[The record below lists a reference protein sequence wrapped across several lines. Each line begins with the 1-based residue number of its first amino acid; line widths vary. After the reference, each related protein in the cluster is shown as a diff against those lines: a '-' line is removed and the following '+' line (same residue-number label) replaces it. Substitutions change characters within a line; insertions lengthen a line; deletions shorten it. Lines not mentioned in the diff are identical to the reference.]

1 MIVRLIYPSARRFGG
16 GAAIAKNQAKS
27 HRYPGLGL
35 TMVAALTPPGI
46 GVSIVDDE
54 REPDAYDRPADLV
67 GVSVLTPNARRGY
80 EIAQEY
86 RRRGVP
92 VVLGGMH
99 VTACP
104 DEAAREADAIVVGE
118 AEDTWPRLLR
128 DFEAGRLQKIYRSS
142 NDVPLEG
149 LPVPR
154 RDLLRKREYITVNTV
169 QATRGCPFD
178 CEFCSIS
185 ALMGRKTRCRP
196 VEEVVEEV
204 RGLDGRA
211 FVLNDDNVAQEN
223 TYFKT
228 LFERLVPLRKTW
240 VGNASWNVSRDQ
252 EMMDLMARSGCT
264 GVFVGFESLEAQ
276 PGVAKSIKS
285 DSRTRLYRE
294 AVRRLHARGIS
305 VIGGFIFGFDSDDE
319 SIFPRTL
326 AFAHES
332 RIEAAQ
338 INVLVP
344 YPGTPLR
351 ERLEREGRI
360 VERDWNKHLTNHVCF
375 EPRKLTREALF
386 TNYLRV
392 REAFS
397 AYPRIAARF
406 LRAVP
411 YSRPRALAVNLAVN
425 LAFRRGAVLL
435 RKQKRGHDT
444 HSPFFRGLF
453 SPFRRSGSNG
463 KGRYPELSRRS

>member
-1 MIVRLIYPSARRFGG
+1 
-16 GAAIAKNQAKS
+16 
-27 HRYPGLGL
+27 
-35 TMVAALTPPGI
+35 
-46 GVSIVDDE
+46 VSIVDDE

>member
-1 MIVRLIYPSARRFGG
+1 MDIRLIYPSARRFSG

-27 HRYPGLGL
+27 HRYPGMGL

-46 GVSIVDDE
+46 GLSIVDDE
-54 REPDAYDRPADLV
+54 REPDAYDRPTDLV
-67 GVSVLTPNARRGY
+67 GISLLTANARRGY
-80 EIAQEY
+80 QIAREY
-86 RRRGVP
+86 RRRGIP

-104 DEAAREADAIVVGE
+104 DEAAREADAIVLGE
-118 AEDTWPRLLR
+118 AEDTWPRLLG
-128 DFEAGRLQKIYRSS
+128 DFAAGRLQKVYRSS
-142 NDVPLEG
+142 NDFPLAG

-154 RDLLRKREYITVNTV
+154 RELLRKREYITVNTV

-204 RGLDGRA
+204 RGLDGRT

-223 TYFKT
+223 GYFKA
-228 LFERLVPLRKTW
+228 LFEGLIPLRKTW
-240 VGNASWNVSRDQ
+240 VGNASWNVSRDE

-285 DSRTRLYRE
+285 DSRIALYLE

-305 VIGGFIFGFDSDDE
+305 VIGGFIFGFDNDDE
-319 SIFPRTL
+319 SVFLRTL
-326 AFAHES
+326 KFAHES
-332 RIEAAQ
+332 RIDAAQ
-338 INVLVP
+338 INILVP

-360 VERDWNKHLTNHVCF
+360 VERDWNRYLTNHVCF
-375 EPRKLTREALF
+375 EPRKLSREALF
-386 TNYLRV
+386 ENYLRV
-392 REAFS
+392 REEFS
-397 AYPRIAARF
+397 AFRRIGSRF

-435 RKQKRGHDT
+435 RKRGSDL
-444 HSPFFRGLF
+444 PFTQNRAKGRSDPLF
-453 SPFRRSGSNG
+453 S
-463 KGRYPELSRRS
+463 GRT

>member
-1 MIVRLIYPSARRFGG
+1 MDIRLIYPSARRFGG
-16 GAAIAKNQAKS
+16 GAAIAKNQARS
-27 HRYPGLGL
+27 HRYPGMGL
-35 TMVAALTPPGI
+35 TMVAALTPPGV
-46 GVSIVDDE
+46 GLSIVDDE
-54 REPDAYDRPADLV
+54 REPAAYDRPTDLV
-67 GVSVLTPNARRGY
+67 GISLLTANAPRGY
-80 EIAQEY
+80 QIAREY

-104 DEAAREADAIVVGE
+104 DEAAREADAVVVGE

-128 DFEAGRLQKIYRSS
+128 DFEAGRLQKVYRSS
-142 NDVPLEG
+142 NDVPLAG

-154 RDLLRKREYITVNTV
+154 RELLRKREYITVNTI

-204 RGLDGRA
+204 RGLDGRT

-223 TYFKT
+223 GYFKS
-228 LFERLVPLRKTW
+228 LFERLIPLRKTW
-240 VGNASWNVSRDQ
+240 VGNASWNVSRDG

-276 PGVAKSIKS
+276 PGVAKSVKS
-285 DSRTRLYRE
+285 DSRIALYLE

-319 SIFPRTL
+319 SAFPRTL
-326 AFAHES
+326 EFAYES
-332 RIEAAQ
+332 RIDAAQ
-338 INVLVP
+338 INILVP

-360 VERDWNKHLTNHVCF
+360 VERDWSRHLTNHVCF
-375 EPRKLTREALF
+375 EPRKLSREALF
-386 TNYLRV
+386 ENYLRV
-392 REAFS
+392 REEFS
-397 AYPRIAARF
+397 AYRRIASRF

-425 LAFRRGAVLL
+425 LAFRRGATTL
-435 RKQKRGHDT
+435 RKKINRGHNT
-444 HSPFFRGLF
+444 IFRINKSENSIVSP
-453 SPFRRSGSNG
+453 N
-463 KGRYPELSRRS
+463 

>member
-1 MIVRLIYPSARRFGG
+1 MMGERDVMDIRLIYPSARRFGG
-16 GAAIAKNQAKS
+16 GAVLGKNQARS

-35 TMVAALTPPGI
+35 TMVAALTPLGI
-46 GVSIVDDE
+46 GLSVVDDE
-54 REPDAYDRPADLV
+54 REPDAYDRPTDLV
-67 GVSVLTPNARRGY
+67 GISLLTASARRGY
-80 EIAQEY
+80 EIARAY

-104 DEAAREADAIVVGE
+104 EEAADEADAIVVGE
-118 AEDTWPRLLR
+118 AEDTWPRLLA
-128 DFEAGRLQKIYRSS
+128 DFEAGRLQKVYRSS

-154 RDLLRKREYITVNTV
+154 RDLLRKRDYVTVNTV

-185 ALMGRKTRCRP
+185 ALQGRRTRCRP
-196 VEEVVEEV
+196 VEEVAEEV

-211 FVLNDDNVAQEN
+211 FVLNDDNVAQKN
-223 TYFKT
+223 DYFKS
-228 LFERLVPLRKTW
+228 LFERLIPLRKTW
-240 VGNASWNVSRDQ
+240 VGNASWNVSRDE

-276 PGVAKSIKS
+276 PGVAKSVPS
-285 DSRTRLYRE
+285 DSRIALYLE

-332 RIEAAQ
+332 RVDAAQ
-338 INVLVP
+338 INILVP

-351 ERLEREGRI
+351 ERLAREGRI
-360 VERDWNKHLTNHVCF
+360 IEQDWNKYLTNHVCF
-375 EPRKLTREALF
+375 EPRMLTRGSLF
-386 TNYLRV
+386 ENYLRV
-392 REAFS
+392 REAFHT
-397 AYPRIAARF
+397 YPRIASRF

-425 LAFRRGAVLL
+425 LAFRRGAVQL
-435 RKQKRGHDT
+435 RKRGSDLPFTQKRV
-444 HSPFFRGLF
+444 
-453 SPFRRSGSNG
+453 
-463 KGRYPELSRRS
+463 KGRSDPLLIGRT